1 MTITVKD
8 VSTCKWDFF
17 VWNADIMTQPNYGW
31 QWKIGTEEFA
41 IVFHMFC
48 FAFNQQND
56 GTSPSGNVEWFVGG
70 V

>member
-1 MTITVKD
+1 
-8 VSTCKWDFF
+8 
-17 VWNADIMTQPNYGW
+17 MTQPNYGW

-56 GTSPSGNVEWFVGG
+56 GASPSGNVERFVGG